1 MFKGSPFKFLD
12 SFTKEDKDIFFGRDK
27 EVEEIYSR
35 VFQGKILLV
44 YGASGTGKTSL
55 IQCGLA
61 NKFNDADWLP
71 IIIRRGSNITSA
83 IHAQLNNL
91 AVTPLKQGISLKK
104 SVQSLY
110 LDYFK
115 PVYLIFDQF
124 EELFIFGTQDEI
136 KSFVNEVSS
145 IVKSDLQCK
154 LIFVIRGEYLEH
166 LTVFEDELPEF
177 FDNRIRIEKMTRANA
192 AETITGPC
200 DKAGISVENGFA
212 ANLLDKLNPD
222 KAEVELTYLQVF
234 LDKLYKKATEKNKGE
249 PSFNNTLLDQ
259 LGNVSDILSDFLEE
273 QLSKMADPDS
283 AVTVLK
289 SFVSIEGTR
298 KAMGLEEISDF
309 ARSLG
314 KDISQEK
321 AKSLVNQFVDLRI
334 LKDRDDNDK
343 YELRHDALAFKIFEK
358 ITIVEKE
365 LIEVRLL
372 IENAYK
378 NYQRRKVL
386 INEADLAYIAPYE
399 NKLFLNEQLKQFI
412 EESKRQLNRK
422 RRRARNIFISAAS
435 VIIIVLS
442 GFTIWAMHE
451 RTVAEGQTQEAEKQ
465 KAFAVQQSKIAEQQK
480 NEAIEANKLA
490 LDEKTKAEA
499 NAKSAIA
506 AKQQAEQSKQQALN
520 SETIAEREKANAL
533 TQSELAKKEAKE
545 AEDGKE
551 AANKAESVADAA
563 EIKAEKNY
571 VLSTAHIV
579 GLKALLLKNDPQLQ
593 GLLAL
598 QSFKSNKE
606 YQGNNPDPVIFDALR
621 NSYINLGANKNSSL
635 DMLSGHTALY
645 ENKGRVSYYDGYSI
659 ETRDIFNKKPV
670 TFSNAYIP
678 IGRKVDKVSFS
689 PDGSMLVLS
698 LDNYEVVL
706 YNVNID
712 TSYSKKIVSS
722 NLIAEL
728 LGHKA
733 AVRGMAFS
741 TDMTCL
747 ATGGKDSLIKIW
759 KLSGKDVSLETTLQ
773 SSSGIRSLMYSND
786 GAIIYSLQDDGKIML
801 WDTKTHNSSQMSY
814 QGSVPVTFA
823 LNRANN
829 TLVLGLTNG
838 SLCLSDLKTGKQTII
853 SAHNAQVDLIV
864 FNHNYSLMATSGS
877 DKTVDVFNTATIE
890 TLPPITIRDIHAKT
904 RNMVFTSID
913 RLVIVSDKNMYFIVT
928 SEDVMANE
936 IEKLLKRNLNKDEW
950 DKYFKDIKYE
960 KTVSNLP
967 AGNQ

>member
-1 MFKGSPFKFLD
+1 MLKGSPFKFLD
-12 SFTKEDKDIFFGRDK
+12 SFTKEDKEIFFGRDK

-35 VFQGKILLV
+35 VFQGKMLLV

-71 IIIRRGSNITSA
+71 LIIRRGTNITSA

-91 AVTPLKQGISLKK
+91 AVTPLKQGVSLKK
-104 SVQSLY
+104 AVQSLY

-115 PVYLIFDQF
+115 PIYLIFDQF

-192 AETITGPC
+192 SEAITGPC
-200 DKAGISVENGFA
+200 SKAGIYVENGFA

-234 LDKLYKKATEKNKGE
+234 LDKLYKKVTEKNTTE
-249 PSFNNTLLDQ
+249 PSFNNNLLDQ

-289 SFVSIEGTR
+289 SFVSVEGTR
-298 KAMGLEEISDF
+298 KPMGLEEIIDF
-309 ARSLG
+309 TRSLG
-314 KDISQEK
+314 KDISLDK
-321 AKSLVNQFVDLRI
+321 TKSLVNQFVDLRI
-334 LKDRDDNDK
+334 LKDKDENDK

-386 INEADLAYIAPYE
+386 INETDIAYIAPYE
-399 NKLFLNEQLKQFI
+399 NKLFLNEQLKQFV
-412 EESKRQLNRK
+412 EESKRQVNRK
-422 RRRARNIFISAAS
+422 RRRTRNILISAAS

-442 GFTIWAMHE
+442 GFTLWAMHE
-451 RTVAEGQTQEAEKQ
+451 RSVAEGQTQEAEKQ
-465 KAFAVQQSKIAEQQK
+465 KILAEQQSKIAEQQK
-480 NEAIEANKLA
+480 NEAVQANKLA
-490 LDEKTKAEA
+490 LDEKARAEA

-506 AKQQAEQSKQQALN
+506 AKQQAELSKQQALS
-520 SETIAEREKANAL
+520 SETIAEKEKANAL
-533 TQSELAKKEAKE
+533 TQSELAKKEAQE
-545 AEDGKE
+545 AEEGRK
-551 AANKAESVADAA
+551 AAKKAESLANEA

-579 GLKALLLKNDPQLQ
+579 GLKALLFKNDPQLQ

-598 QSFKSNKE
+598 QSFKSNQE

-621 NSYINLGANKNSSL
+621 SSYINLGANKNSSL
-635 DMLSGHTALY
+635 NIASGHTALY
-645 ENKGRVSYYDGYSI
+645 ENKGRVSYYDGYTVV
-659 ETRDIFNKKPV
+659 TRDVFKSKPV

-678 IGRKVDKVSFS
+678 IGRKVDKISFS
-689 PDGSMLVLS
+689 PDGSVLVSS
-698 LDNYEVVL
+698 LDNYEVIL
-706 YNVNID
+706 YKVNVD
-712 TSYSKKIVSS
+712 TSYSGKPVSS

-733 AVRGMAFS
+733 PVRGLAFS
-741 TDMTCL
+741 IDMTHL

-773 SSSGIRSLMYSND
+773 SPSGIKSLTYSND
-786 GAIIYSLQDDGKIML
+786 GSIIYSLQEDGKIMV
-801 WDTKTHNSSQMSY
+801 WDTKTHSSSQMSY
-814 QGSVPVTFA
+814 QGSVPVAFA
-823 LNRANN
+823 LNRSNN
-829 TLVLGLTNG
+829 TLILGLTNG
-838 SLCLSDLKTGKQTII
+838 SLCLADLKTGKQNII
-853 SAHNAQVDLIV
+853 NAHNAQVDLIV
-864 FNHNYSLMATSGS
+864 FNNDYSLMATSGS
-877 DKTVDVFNTATIE
+877 DKTVDIFNTANIE
-890 TLPPITIRDIHAKT
+890 SLPPVTIKDIHAKT
-904 RNMVFTSID
+904 RNMVFTSVD
-913 RLVIVSDKNMYFIVT
+913 RLVIVSDKNMYFIIT

-960 KTVSNLP
+960 KTVRNLP
-967 AGNQ
+967 AGKQ